1 MMKRILH
8 ITLFLCFCLVVQ
20 AEVRTNVPCGEW
32 LTIKAQP
39 RADFRFIQW
48 SDGNTDSVRT
58 VQVYEDATYIAFF
71 AANCE
76 EYANWPVIA
85 LYDWLLMINKAAINA
100 KGYYFN
106 EENVT
111 WYRIVGEPDDMHDSI
126 FPQDDQVVVRN
137 SFYLTLDQDLKGTGN
152 YYAVVDVSNAHGKY
166 CDGLMRSVIINYSG
180 TGNGSAPQVRLMPT
194 CAAPGQ
200 QLKLVGM
207 DPDETTTVQIFSSA
221 GQLVRSFVCEDSQA
235 FFPAEYTAGC
245 YQVRVSSNSVKQVI
259 KYFVRQ

>member
-1 MMKRILH
+1 MKRILH
-8 ITLFLCFCLVVQ
+8 ITLFLCFCLAIQ

-39 RADFRFIQW
+39 RPDFRFIQW

-58 VQVYEDATYIAFF
+58 IQVTEDATYIAFF

-76 EYANWPVIA
+76 EYANWPVISV
-85 LYDWLLMINKAAINA
+85 YDWLLMINKAAINA

-106 EENVT
+106 PDNVV
-111 WYRIVGEPDDMHDSI
+111 WYRVVGEPDDMHNDI
-126 FPQDDQVVVRN
+126 FPQDDEVVIRN

-152 YYAVVDVSNAHGKY
+152 YYAVVDVSDAGGKY
-166 CDGLMRSVIINYSG
+166 CDGFMRTVIVNYSG
-180 TGNGSAPQVRLMPT
+180 SGSGSAPQVRLMPT
-194 CAAPGQ
+194 CALPGQ

-207 DPDETTTVQIFSSA
+207 VPEETTSVQIFSA
-221 GQLVRSFVCEDSQA
+221 TGQLIRSYVCEDSQL